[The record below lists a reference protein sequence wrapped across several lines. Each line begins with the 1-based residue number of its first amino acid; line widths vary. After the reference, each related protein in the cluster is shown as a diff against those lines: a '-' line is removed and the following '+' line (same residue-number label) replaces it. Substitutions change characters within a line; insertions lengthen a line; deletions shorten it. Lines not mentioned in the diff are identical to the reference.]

1 MKKTTKKSNNKFII
15 AINLFLIAIL
25 MVVAVYAWFASHA
38 DNRVD
43 AYDIQVESD
52 SALEMS
58 FDGKTWGGT
67 LNLAD
72 YKISDANVLE
82 SMKFVE
88 VTGDGTNFQIP
99 KLIQKQNYAEVNTEI
114 EWDDAKANED
124 YLQFTL
130 YLRSKEKLDV
140 YLSSESKASP
150 ASAVVTGEGC
160 GNPSTY
166 ASGEDTF
173 SKDCIVG
180 SLRVA
185 VKDDSDVQ
193 KFIWITN
200 PNFHLNNTI
209 GSNTYSMTT
218 DAESGDFTTDSTGVN
233 FYWNDPYTHYY
244 YDSARTRTTASTSD
258 VIAGNLPDTI
268 TNGPNDDNAKTKIAS
283 LKKTTEGGE
292 FFTSQ
297 ATVTIWI
304 EGCDTESR
312 RALVDGKFNLSLV
325 LDAFSVQ

>member
-1 MKKTTKKSNNKFII
+1 MKKTTRKSNNKFII
-15 AINLFLIAIL
+15 AVNLFLIAIL

-38 DNRVD
+38 DNRID

-52 SALEMS
+52 SSLELS
-58 FDGKTWGGT
+58 FDQETWGGT

-72 YKISDANVLE
+72 YKIDDTNVLD

-88 VTGDGTNFQIP
+88 VTGEGSSFSIP
-99 KLIQKQNYAEVNTEI
+99 ELVQNQNYASVNIAGQWTP
-114 EWDDAKANED
+114 AVANKD
-124 YLQFTL
+124 YLQFTV
-130 YLRSKEKLDV
+130 YMRSKDKLNV
-140 YLSSESKASP
+140 YLGSESQALP
-150 ASAVVTGEGC
+150 ASSIYTGVNS

-166 ASGEDTF
+166 ASGADTF

-185 VKDDSDVQ
+185 VKDSTDTQ

-200 PNFHLNNTI
+200 PEFHLNNLI
-209 GSNTYSMTT
+209 GSNEYSMTI
-218 DAESGDFTTDSTGVN
+218 DAADGAFSTGSGNVGEA

-244 YDSARTRTTASTSD
+244 YDSSNTLTNSSD
-258 VIAGNLPDTI
+258 SEVIAGDLPNSI
-268 TNGPNDDNAKTKIAS
+268 TAVPGDQTKIAS
-283 LKKTTEGGE
+283 LTKSDESE
-292 FFTSQ
+292 EYYTSQ

-312 RALVDGKFNLSLV
+312 RALVDGKFTLSLV
-325 LDAFSVQ
+325 LDAFSAQ

>member
-38 DNRVD
+38 DNRID

-52 SALEMS
+52 SSLELS
-58 FDGKTWGGT
+58 FDQETWGGT

-72 YKISDANVLE
+72 YKEGDTNVLS

-88 VTGDGTNFQIP
+88 VTGDGSSFSIP
-99 KLIQKQNYAEVNTEI
+99 ELEQNQNYAAVNAAGT
-114 EWDDAKANED
+114 WTPAVANKD

-130 YLRSKEKLDV
+130 YLRSKDKLNV
-140 YLSSESKASP
+140 YLGSESQALP
-150 ASAVVTGEGC
+150 ASSIYTGVNS

-166 ASGEDTF
+166 ASGANTF

-185 VKDDSDVQ
+185 VKDDSNTQ

-200 PNFHLNNTI
+200 PEFHLNNTI

-218 DAESGDFTTDSTGVN
+218 DAAEGAFSTGTGVVGGS

-244 YDSARTRTTASTSD
+244 YNASHTLTNADASD
-258 VIAGNLPDTI
+258 VIAGDLPNSI
-268 TNGPNDDNAKTKIAS
+268 TDVPGDQTMIAS
-283 LKKTTEGGE
+283 LTKANDSDEYY
-292 FFTSQ
+292 TSQ

-325 LDAFSVQ
+325 LDAFSAQ